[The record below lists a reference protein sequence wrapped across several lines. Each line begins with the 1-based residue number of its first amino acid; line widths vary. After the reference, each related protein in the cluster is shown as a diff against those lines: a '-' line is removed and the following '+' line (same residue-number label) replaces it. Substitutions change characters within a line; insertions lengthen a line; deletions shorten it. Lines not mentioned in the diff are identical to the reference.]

1 MSIHDTNTEA
11 IKKEVYELLHDVSQT
26 QHLSASQTSD
36 LENKYRYLF
45 TTSKTLFN
53 FVLKQNPKRE
63 TFDRVNFDKTLDL
76 MLKSIVSIQSASV
89 SQYDASAKVSEHLAH
104 QFIPNYSQMAKKK

>member
-36 LENKYRYLF
+36 FEKKYRYLF

-53 FVLKQNPKRE
+53 FVLKQNRA

-76 MLKSIVSIQSASV
+76 MLKSIASIQSASV